1 MKTFELTPT
10 NGRKSFYGKAK
21 VIESNSDEATV
32 SKLLSYDTIV
42 AEYHHKDNKMIVHGW
57 YSTTTASHINSFL
70 EYYGFDKCTKKE
82 LETYNK

>member
-10 NGRKSFYGKAK
+10 NGRKSFYGKCK
-21 VIESNSDEATV
+21 VIEMDGV

-42 AEYHHKDNKMIVHGW
+42 AEYHHETNKMIVNGW
-57 YSTTTASHINSFL
+57 YSNATSSHVNAFL

-82 LETYNK
+82 MENYNR